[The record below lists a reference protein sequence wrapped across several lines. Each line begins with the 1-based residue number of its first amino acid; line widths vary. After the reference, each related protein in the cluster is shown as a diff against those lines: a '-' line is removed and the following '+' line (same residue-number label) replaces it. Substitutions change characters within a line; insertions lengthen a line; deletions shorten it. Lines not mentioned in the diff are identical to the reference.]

1 MYPAVVI
8 VFLLVTFKL
17 FEGGGLPAGECS
29 GYGSFSLGQGF
40 INLAHLH
47 LNRGCVVS
55 CCLPESVVCVCVLN
69 E

>member
-29 GYGSFSLGQGF
+29 GYGSFLVGTGFHKSGSLT
-40 INLAHLH
+40 
-47 LNRGCVVS
+47 S
-55 CCLPESVVCVCVLN
+55 
-69 E
+69 